1 MHAYVAQ
8 GAGFLHAP
16 VFWFQFLK
24 VLPVRRAR
32 TMEAMRHSALTTLLK
47 KHFSALSPETQE
59 FQALLLQSLDE
70 VVIAYED
77 FFKSVARQG
86 SKLNKADVVK
96 SLSSISSG
104 DQSQLQLLLQGTV
117 RTRQSS

>member
-1 MHAYVAQ
+1 
-8 GAGFLHAP
+8 
-16 VFWFQFLK
+16 
-24 VLPVRRAR
+24 
-32 TMEAMRHSALTTLLK
+32 MEAMRHSALTTLLK